1 MPCLPLTGHHR
12 NPLMTRHP
20 AQRRCSLRDVSY
32 PTELLG
38 PDEHILL
45 EFGPHWSAL
54 WKEVLFTIAYVVILF
69 LLSDNGWNGWVFTI
83 LTVVWA
89 WFAIGGYMQWS
100 STDHV
105 LTDKRFIYRAG
116 LIRKTGYEL
125 PLDVIQNVGFR
136 QNLIERSLKVGD
148 LAMETAGTHGQ
159 SILRNIPRPEHIKA
173 AISEARQRRSEGMSR
188 GAAAPSPSPDGGTS
202 AAEQLAIL
210 AKLADE
216 GKLSAEEFEAQKQRL
231 LGG

>member
-1 MPCLPLTGHHR
+1 VWEEWLHR
-12 NPLMTRHP
+12 AWRG
-20 AQRRCSLRDVSY
+20 CSLRDVTY
-32 PTELLG
+32 PRELLG

-45 EFGPHWSAL
+45 EFRPHWSAL

-69 LLSDNGWNGWVFTI
+69 LLNNNGWNGWVFTI
-83 LTVVWA
+83 LTVVWVWLA
-89 WFAIGGYMQWS
+89 VGGYMQWS
-100 STDHV
+100 STNHV
-105 LTDKRFIYRAG
+105 LTDKRFIYRSG

-136 QNLIERSLKVGD
+136 QNIIERSLGVGD

-159 SILRNIPRPEHIKA
+159 SILRNIPRPEQMKA
-173 AISEARQRRSEGMSR
+173 AISDARHKRSEEINR
-188 GAAAPSPSPDGGTS
+188 AAPTPSPSNGGTS

-210 AKLADE
+210 AKLLDE
-216 GKLSAEEFEAQKQRL
+216 GKLSTDEFETQKQLL